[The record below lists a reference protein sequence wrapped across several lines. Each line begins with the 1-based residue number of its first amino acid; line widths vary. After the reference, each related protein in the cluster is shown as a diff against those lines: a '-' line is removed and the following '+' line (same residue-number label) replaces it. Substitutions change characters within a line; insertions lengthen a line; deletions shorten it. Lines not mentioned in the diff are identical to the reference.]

1 MRPSPTGWTIIP
13 YGCCDVLISN
23 TIAAQEHRFRAFRIS
38 DEDIELLGTLSSFA
52 EDRLPKLL
60 EELHDQF
67 APWPEIAQAL
77 RQTAVHEPR
86 LAHWVTLVSGRMGEG
101 YTESARRL
109 ATAFHDHDVPTYAV
123 VICHAI
129 VSNAI
134 IVELG
139 LDRLDMMG
147 LSRFWQRRELD
158 RRIATRTALSKATQ
172 LDLELLLETYAV
184 VQRESRDRT
193 RRHIEA
199 FEITVREV
207 VNAVNASAGRVEQL
221 AASVENVVGETS
233 VQAERAA
240 GAAGSA
246 SDNVS
251 NVATATNELSIS
263 LDHVAAEVVRASTMA
278 HEAHAA
284 AQKTDAI
291 VKSLAHSAKTIGSV
305 VEMIQTIASQTN
317 LLALN
322 ATIEAARAGETGRGF
337 AVVATEVKQL
347 SARTARATDEIAAQV
362 PAMQGATREA
372 VAAIESIVAF
382 VSQVNGIA
390 GAVAASIDEQRAATQ
405 EIARSAD
412 QAAMGTHA
420 NAETIMRLNDRAQQ
434 AGKAVHDVLD
444 VAGALSRQAE
454 SLNHAFDDLVR
465 QQRAV

>member
-1 MRPSPTGWTIIP
+1 MQHPTLPSVNIVT
-13 YGCCDVLISN
+13 SN
-23 TIAAQEHRFRAFRIS
+23 AITAQEHRFRAFRIFE
-38 DEDIELLGTLSSFA
+38 EDTRLLGSLSGFA
-52 EDRLPKLL
+52 RSRLPQLL
-60 EELHDQF
+60 DELHEQF
-67 APWPEIAQAL
+67 APWPEIARAL
-77 RQTAVHEPR
+77 RQPDVHELR
-86 LAHWVTLVSGRMGEG
+86 LAHWIRLASGNLQDG
-101 YTESARRL
+101 YTDSARSL
-109 ATAFHDHDVPTYAV
+109 ATAFHDHGVPIHAV

-139 LDRLDMMG
+139 LDRQSMMG
-147 LSRFWQRRELD
+147 LSSLWQRRELD

-172 LDLELLLETYAV
+172 LDLELLLETYSV
-184 VQRESRDRT
+184 VQQEYRDRT
-193 RRHIEA
+193 RRQIEA
-199 FEITVREV
+199 FEVTVREV
-207 VNAVNASAGRVEQL
+207 VHAVNASAGKVERL
-221 AASVENVVGETS
+221 AASVESVVGETS
-233 VQAERAA
+233 TQAEWAA
-240 GAAGSA
+240 GAAGNA

-278 HEAHAA
+278 HEAHDA

-291 VKSLAHSAKTIGSV
+291 VKSLARSAETIGSV

-322 ATIEAARAGETGRGF
+322 ATIEAARAGEAGRGF
-337 AVVATEVKQL
+337 SVVATEVKQL
-347 SARTARATDEIAAQV
+347 SARTARATDEIAAHV
-362 PAMQGATREA
+362 PAMQSATREA
-372 VAAIESIVAF
+372 VGAIESIVAF

-412 QAAMGTHA
+412 QAAMGTQA
-420 NAETIMRLNDRAQQ
+420 NAETIVQLNDRVQQ

-465 QQRAV
+465 QHRAV